1 MVMIGAPNLPAKDL
15 KGVIAWV
22 KAHPGTV
29 SFASYS
35 AGTSS
40 HYAGMILNQK
50 AGLDMQHVPF
60 AGSPPALAQVMGNQ
74 IPLMFDGMA
83 TARNM
88 INSGKVQAYG
98 VASKQR
104 SQHLPNV
111 PTLAELG
118 YPELDFSNWVG
129 IIVSA
134 SVPAAMVDKINAAVD
149 KAAASPKVRDR
160 LLGAGFDAGGDETA
174 EQMARSLRADF
185 ERNATIVKTFDIKLT
200 Q

>member
-1 MVMIGAPNLPAKDL
+1 
-15 KGVIAWV
+15 
-22 KAHPGTV
+22 
-29 SFASYS
+29 
-35 AGTSS
+35 
-40 HYAGMILNQK
+40 
-50 AGLDMQHVPF
+50 MQHVPF